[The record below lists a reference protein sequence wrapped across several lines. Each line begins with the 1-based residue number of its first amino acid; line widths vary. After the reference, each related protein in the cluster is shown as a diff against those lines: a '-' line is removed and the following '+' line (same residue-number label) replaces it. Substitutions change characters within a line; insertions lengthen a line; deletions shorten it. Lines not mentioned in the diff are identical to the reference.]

1 MDDVDKIMDKDEV
14 NPALKNAR
22 DYFLSKKKEEKE
34 ADKTN
39 EESSSGPLT
48 KQQIGTGLGINEEE
62 NL

>member
-1 MDDVDKIMDKDEV
+1 MDKDEV